1 MSVKLSVVIPAY
13 NIEDYIGKCLDSVLK
28 QTFQEIEIIVV
39 DDGSTDRTPQIL
51 DQYAEKDKRITVI
64 HKKNEGVSI
73 ARNTGIE
80 QSTGEYFLFFD
91 GDDFMEPETC
101 AELYETA
108 KEQQADTVIY
118 GYHTFE
124 NGAVKES
131 FLPTFPEDL
140 YEGEQIV
147 EELLP
152 KFIGLSCERIN
163 DWLQKKPNALFV
175 ENPALWRTM
184 VSADV
189 VKKNGIRFDKDLK
202 VGEDTIFISEY
213 LSYAKR
219 CYIKRKCYYYLVTR
233 ETSTIYVYEKKPLAK
248 LEGKERL
255 LTARSRLTEDI
266 QQRRGKNIGDTWRGT
281 VVMSVIELAFLL
293 SKRNKKIG
301 FMEGFRKYKSYATL
315 PETKKSVKEFRVRP
329 VFDIKIIPF
338 LLLKG
343 HCYFLLYLA
352 TWTLHLVHYEFI
364 RN

>member
-1 MSVKLSVVIPAY
+1 MSVKLSIVIPAY
-13 NIEDYIGKCLDSVLK
+13 NIEGYIGKCLDSVLG
-28 QTFQEIEIIVV
+28 QTFQDMEIIVV
-39 DDGSTDRTPQIL
+39 DDGSTDRTPEIL
-51 DQYAEKDKRITVI
+51 DQYAKNNEKITVI

-73 ARNTGIE
+73 ARNTGID
-80 QSTGEYFLFFD
+80 QATGEYFLFFD

-124 NGAVKES
+124 NGAIKES
-131 FLPTFPEDL
+131 FLPTFPNDL

-189 VKKNGIRFDKDLK
+189 VRKNKISFDKNLK

-213 LSYAKR
+213 LSHAKR

-255 LTARSRLTEDI
+255 LTARLHLTEDI
-266 QQRRGKNIGDTWRGT
+266 LQRRNKNISDTWRGT
-281 VVMSVIELAFLL
+281 VVMSVVELAFLL
-293 SKRNKKIG
+293 SRKNPSLS
-301 FMEGFRKYKSYATL
+301 FMEGFRKYKSYAVL
-315 PETKKSVKEFRVRP
+315 PEVKKSVKDFRLKPAVS
-329 VFDIKIIPF
+329 IKMIPF

-352 TWTLHLVHYEFI
+352 TWILHLVHYEFI